1 MIVRL
6 TLQPIPRRQQ
16 PIPSLPEQANRRTLI
31 ALLRVP
37 TKKEVPVI
45 GHQAINGADDIVTYQ
60 RMAERLP

>member
-6 TLQPIPRRQQ
+6 TLKAKGRREQPV
-16 PIPSLPEQANRRTLI
+16 PSLAKQANCRPLI
-31 ALLRVP
+31 ALLSVP
-37 TKKEVPVI
+37 AKKKVPVI